1 MKILIAVAAAQRHH
15 TLHPK
20 MVGEWAD
27 QANGLF
33 EAMLD
38 FEAQTIKTNDVDGT
52 QRKIRAHQQKRPS
65 GGGHEA
71 NELSGRAPQQ
81 VANTIAKH
89 DLVLTVN
96 RTGRLVHRLEMLQQ
110 RFDLDLFPVAPGR
123 SPFPPS
129 SRRFGGLVDNRVG
142 FDTAQQMMT
151 LA

>member
-1 MKILIAVAAAQRHH
+1 
-15 TLHPK
+15 
-20 MVGEWAD
+20 
-27 QANGLF
+27 
-33 EAMLD
+33 MLD
-38 FEAQTIKTNDVDGT
+38 FEAQTIKTDDVDGIE
-52 QRKIRAHQQKRPS
+52 RKIRGHQQKRPS
-65 GGGHEA
+65 GRVNYRHEA
-71 NELSGRAPQQ
+71 DELSGRTPQQ

-129 SRRFGGLVDNRVG
+129 SRRFGGLVGNRVG

-151 LA
+151 LLEQAFDDLASRVVGIGDKVE